1 MIIEITTSESPVTVE
16 VTTPAAAPV
25 TVSVALVDAP
35 VTVAVS
41 LPAAPALVLNLTVNQ
56 SLVTVDVAAAPT
68 LQAYTFE
75 GLTGKPTTLS
85 GYGITD
91 AATGAALEAEIA
103 ARIAGDEAAGGM
115 EWVQLTSAEY
125 DAIAN
130 PDPDT
135 IYDIVGLVR
144 PDGEIFEGTLPWSH
158 MVLESATNGVSVA
171 ITGGTYL
178 AYNYQG
184 MTVYRFISIAS
195 DANGYPT
202 EDAFYTTLSGG
213 ALSGKICQRN
223 L

>member
-1 MIIEITTSESPVTVE
+1 MIVEITTSESPVTVA
-16 VTTPAAAPV
+16 VTTLAAPV

-41 LPAAPALVLNLTVNQ
+41 MPAAPAIILNLTLNQ
-56 SLVTVDVAAAPT
+56 TQVIVDVAAAPT

-91 AATGAALEAEIA
+91 AATTAALEAEIA
-103 ARIAGDEAAGGM
+103 ARIAGDEGGLQ
-115 EWVQLTSAEY
+115 WVQLTSAEY
-125 DAIAN
+125 DAIAS

-135 IYDIVGLVR
+135 IYDITGLVG

-158 MVLESATNGVSVA
+158 MVLESSTNGVDVPIS
-171 ITGGTYL
+171 GGSYL
-178 AYNYQG
+178 VYSYQG
-184 MTVYRFISIAS
+184 TTVYRFISTAS
-195 DANGYPT
+195 DTNGYPT